1 MWRRHS
7 IAARKASWDAA
18 KSKRYSILS
27 KVIQI
32 AAKKWADPRMN
43 PSLDLAL
50 QKARYYW
57 VPRDIV
63 DRAILKWSWQLEWE
77 DLQEIL
83 YEWYWP
89 GWVAITI
96 KTLTSNTN
104 RTAQNVK
111 SIMNKYWWTLWQ
123 PWSVSRQF
131 TEKWVIISNWKKKK
145 ENIKW
150 KETES
155 IIPIDNDAL
164 ENEILETSASD
175 FLIED
180 WIAIIY
186 TAKQDFSE
194 TKNQIESLWYNIQES
209 DIQYIPNNFV
219 DIAETEKQ
227 ELYNLINALE
237 DDEDIDQVYYN
248 LKE

>member
-7 IAARKASWDAA
+7 IAARKASGDAA

-32 AAKKWADPRMN
+32 AAKKWADPKMN

-50 QKARYYW
+50 QKARYWW
-57 VPRDIV
+57 VPRDII
-63 DRAILKWSWQLEWE
+63 DRAILKWSWQLEWD

-89 GWVAITI
+89 WWVALLI

-104 RTAQNVK
+104 RTAQNIK
-111 SIMNKYWWTLWQ
+111 LIMNKYWWTLWQ
-123 PWSVSRQF
+123 PGSVSRQF
-131 TEKWVIISNWKKKK
+131 TEKWVILTNWKKKI

-150 KETES
+150 KDTES
-155 IIPIDNDAL
+155 IIPINNEEF
-164 ENEILETSASD
+164 ENEILETSAND
-175 FLIED
+175 FILEQ

-186 TAKQDFSE
+186 TNKQDFSE
-194 TKNQIESLWYNIQES
+194 TKSQIENLNYNIQEA
-209 DIQYIPNNFV
+209 DIQNIPNNEV
-219 DIAETEKQ
+219 NISDIEK
-227 ELYNLINALE
+227 ESLMNLINALE
-237 DDEDIDQVYYN
+237 DDEDVDQVYYN

>member
-18 KSKRYSILS
+18 KSKRYSILW
-27 KVIQI
+27 KLIQI

-50 QKARYYW
+50 QKARYWW

-63 DRAILKWSWQLEWE
+63 DRAILKWSWQLEWD

-89 GWVAITI
+89 WWVALII

-111 SIMNKYWWTLWQ
+111 LIMNKYWWTLGQ

-131 TEKWVIISNWKKKK
+131 TEKWVIVTNWKKKI

-150 KETES
+150 KDTES
-155 IIPIDNDAL
+155 ILPINNDEF
-164 ENEILETSASD
+164 ENEILETSAND
-175 FLIED
+175 FLIEQ
-180 WIAIIY
+180 WIAVIY
-186 TAKQDFSE
+186 TTKQDFTE
-194 TKNQIESLWYNIQES
+194 TKKQIEDLGYNIQEA
-209 DIQYIPNNFV
+209 DIQYIPNNEV
-219 DIAETEKQ
+219 NIQEIEK
-227 ELYNLINALE
+227 EGLSNLIAALE
-237 DDEDIDQVYYN
+237 DDEDVDQVQYN

>member
-32 AAKKWADPRMN
+32 AAKKWADPKMN

-63 DRAILKWSWQLEWE
+63 DRAILKGSWQLEGE

-89 GWVAITI
+89 WGVAII
-96 KTLTSNTN
+96 VKTLTSNSN
-104 RTAQNVK
+104 RTSQNIRL
-111 SIMNKYWWTLWQ
+111 IMNKYWWSLWQ
-123 PWSVSRQF
+123 QGSVVWQF
-131 TEKWVIISNWKKKK
+131 TEKWVIVSNWKK
-145 ENIKW
+145 EIQHIKW
-150 KETES
+150 NEVEK
-155 IIPIDNDAL
+155 IIPLDPDGF
-164 ENEILETSASD
+164 ENEILETAASD
-175 FLIED
+175 FLIEW
-180 WIAIIY
+180 WIGVIY
-186 TAKQDFSE
+186 SSKQDFAE
-194 TKNQIESLWYNIQES
+194 TKKQIEDLWYNIQEA
-209 DIQYIPNNFV
+209 DIQHIANNEV
-219 DIAETEKQ
+219 SITHIEKDS
-227 ELYNLINALE
+227 LYNLISSLE
-237 DDEDIDQVYYN
+237 DDEDVDQVYHN

>member
-7 IAARKASWDAA
+7 IAARKASGDAA

-32 AAKKWADPRMN
+32 AAKKWADPKMN

-50 QKARYYW
+50 QKARYWW
-57 VPRDIV
+57 VPRDII
-63 DRAILKWSWQLEWE
+63 DRAILKWSWQLEWD

-89 GWVAITI
+89 WWVALLI

-104 RTAQNVK
+104 RTAQNIK
-111 SIMNKYWWTLWQ
+111 LIMNKYWWTLWQ
-123 PWSVSRQF
+123 PGSVSRQF
-131 TEKWVIISNWKKKK
+131 TEKWVILTNWKKKI

-150 KETES
+150 KDTES
-155 IIPIDNDAL
+155 IIPINNEEF
-164 ENEILETSASD
+164 ENEILETSAND
-175 FLIED
+175 FILEQ

-186 TAKQDFSE
+186 TNKQDFSE
-194 TKNQIESLWYNIQES
+194 TKSQIENLNYNIQEA
-209 DIQYIPNNFV
+209 DIQNIPNNEV
-219 DIAETEKQ
+219 NISDIGKES
-227 ELYNLINALE
+227 LMNLINALE
-237 DDEDIDQVYYN
+237 DDEDVDQVYYN

>member
-89 GWVAITI
+89 GWIAITI

-111 SIMNKYWWTLWQ
+111 LIMNKYWWTLWQ

-131 TEKWVIISNWKKKK
+131 TEKWVIITNWKKKK

-150 KETES
+150 KETETL
-155 IIPIDNDAL
+155 IPIDNDTI

-186 TAKQDFSE
+186 TSKQDFSE
-194 TKNQIESLWYNIQES
+194 TKNQIENLWYNIQEA

-219 DIAETEKQ
+219 DIAEIEKQ

-237 DDEDIDQVYYN
+237 DDEDVDQVYYN

>member
-32 AAKKWADPRMN
+32 AAKKWADPKMN

-50 QKARYYW
+50 QKARYWW
-57 VPRDIV
+57 VPRDII
-63 DRAILKWSWQLEWE
+63 DRAILKWSWQLEGE

-83 YEWYWP
+83 YEWYWSW
-89 GWVAITI
+89 WVALII

-104 RTAQNVK
+104 RTAQNIK
-111 SIMNKYWWTLWQ
+111 LIMNKYWWSLGQ
-123 PWSVSRQF
+123 PGSVSRQF
-131 TEKWVIISNWKKKK
+131 TETWIIVTNWKKKT
-145 ENIKW
+145 ENINW
-150 KETES
+150 KEIDS
-155 IIPIDNDAL
+155 IIPLNNEEF
-164 ENEILETSASD
+164 ENEILETAAND
-175 FLIED
+175 FSLEQ
-180 WIAIIY
+180 WIAVIY
-186 TAKQDFSE
+186 TAKQDFAE
-194 TKNQIESLWYNIQES
+194 TKKQIENLGYNIQEA
-209 DIQYIPNNFV
+209 DIQYIPNNEV
-219 DIAETEKQ
+219 SIADIEK
-227 ELYNLINALE
+227 EWLTNLVNALE